1 MSQTIPGNRAQHH
14 GDPLI
19 VALLL
24 AGALHA
30 LLLLGVSFTFEPDAS
45 REAPPPLDIAL
56 LPKHNTEAPEEADYL
71 AEHSQTGSGNIDER
85 VEPTPPQ
92 PARQASA
99 PPPEPE
105 TAREQPQALTQAESD
120 TEIAPSEATPKPES
134 PRPSADELV
143 QRSMEMVQLDEQIKQ
158 SLQAYSERPR
168 KTFVS
173 ASTREFKYAS
183 YMNDWVHKV
192 ERVGNLNYPDAARRQ
207 GVSGELIL
215 QVALKPDGSV
225 YTITLLKSSGHQV
238 LDDAAIRIVE
248 LAAPFPPLPEAVRKD
263 TDLLYI
269 TRTWEFLSSGLQTQG
284 R

>member
-1 MSQTIPGNRAQHH
+1 MGNQAQHH

-56 LPKHNTEAPEEADYL
+56 LPRHNTETPEEADYL
-71 AEHSQTGSGNIDER
+71 AEHSQAGSGNIEER

-92 PARQASA
+92 QAQQVSA
-99 PPPEPE
+99 PPPEP
-105 TAREQPQALTQAESD
+105 APEQPQVMTQAESS
-120 TEIAPSEATPKPES
+120 TRVAPSDTA
-134 PRPSADELV
+134 PRPETRQPSAEEPVERDLELAN
-143 QRSMEMVQLDEQIKQ
+143 LDEQIRQ
-158 SLQAYSERPR
+158 SLLAYSERPR

-173 ASTREFKYAS
+173 ASTKEYKYAS
-183 YMNDWVHKV
+183 YMNDWVRKV

-207 GVSGELIL
+207 GVSGKLLL

-225 YTITLLKSSGHQV
+225 YNITLLKSSGHQV

-248 LAAPFPPLPEAVRKD
+248 LSAPFPPLPENIRKD

>member
-1 MSQTIPGNRAQHH
+1 MSQNILGNRPQYQ

-30 LLLLGVSFTFEPDAS
+30 LLLLGVSFTFEPDAV

-56 LPKHNTEAPEEADYL
+56 LPRQNTETPEEADYL
-71 AEHSQTGSGNIDER
+71 AEHSQTGTGNVDER

-92 PARQASA
+92 PAQQASA
-99 PPPEPE
+99 PPPEP
-105 TAREQPQALTQAESD
+105 APEQPQVMTQAESP
-120 TEIAPSEATPKPES
+120 TRVAPSEAEPRPEA
-134 PRPSADELV
+134 PRPSASELIEH
-143 QRSMEMVQLDEQIKQ
+143 SMELANLDQQIRQ

-173 ASTREFKYAS
+173 ASTREYKYAS
-183 YMNDWVHKV
+183 YMSDWVRKV

-207 GVSGELIL
+207 GVSGKLLL
-215 QVALKPDGSV
+215 QVALKPDGSIHG
-225 YTITLLKSSGHQV
+225 ITLLKSSGHQV

-248 LAAPFPPLPEAVRKD
+248 LAAPFPPLPDDIRKD

>member
-1 MSQTIPGNRAQHH
+1 MSQTLPGNRAQHH

-30 LLLLGVSFTFEPDAS
+30 LLLLGVSFTFEPEPS
-45 REAPPPLDIAL
+45 HEAAPPLDIAL
-56 LPKHNTEAPEEADYL
+56 LPKHNTETPEEADYL
-71 AEHSQTGSGNIDER
+71 AEHSQTGAGNVDER

-92 PARQASA
+92 QAQQVSA
-99 PPPEPE
+99 PPPEP
-105 TAREQPQALTQAESD
+105 APEQPQVMTQAESPSKV
-120 TEIAPSEATPKPES
+120 APSEAAPKPET
-134 PRPSADELV
+134 RTPSADEPVNRDL
-143 QRSMEMVQLDEQIKQ
+143 ELANLDQQIRQ

-173 ASTREFKYAS
+173 ASTQEFKYAS
-183 YMNDWVHKV
+183 YMNSWVHKV

-207 GVSGELIL
+207 GVSGKLLL
-215 QVALKPDGSV
+215 QVALRPDGSV
-225 YTITLLKSSGHQV
+225 HDITLLKSSGHTV

-248 LAAPFPPLPEAVRKD
+248 LAAPFPALPDNIKKD

-269 TRTWEFLSSGLQTQG
+269 TRTWEFLSSGLQS